1 MSFLFIFDKDNV
13 VEYTTESKPDRLKDL
28 QTFTES
34 ALNKE
39 EDVTENTFTTT
50 STEKSNQSGSKVVFE
65 KNTFCQ
71 LNCISDN

>member
-1 MSFLFIFDKDNV
+1 MDKDNV
-13 VEYTTESKPDRLKDL
+13 IEYTTESKPDRLKDL

-65 KNTFCQ
+65 QILFANFSCQ
-71 LNCISDN
+71 ICISVN

>member
-1 MSFLFIFDKDNV
+1 MLIFIFDTDNV

-28 QTFTES
+28 QTFTET

-50 STEKSNQSGSKVVFE
+50 STEKSNPSGSKMAFYE
-65 KNTFCQ
+65 NTC
-71 LNCISDN
+71 C